1 MKIGI
6 NLLELSQD
14 RFGGV
19 EQYLKNLIW
28 FLAANGNE
36 LELFLFLT
44 KPNHDIF
51 PERITQIKKVILTE
65 SAEPS
70 KIYEAIRQCQLDLWF
85 CPLHRSYLS
94 DIPVPSVVTI
104 HDVLHAF
111 YPEFVPGGLEG
122 NNQYYNNFAPSFDA
136 VITVSEFSKKSIA
149 DRLHI
154 PEEKIHTIYPD
165 ASNVFCSPPN
175 RRLKAKVKA
184 KYRLPDVYALY
195 PASYNP
201 HKNHHNLLKALTHLR
216 DKYKK
221 SISLVLTGYTYKE
234 NMVYQ
239 SVIKHLKD
247 YTLEKQVKILG
258 YIPQKEMPYLY
269 HNAEFLV
276 FPSLFEGFGI
286 PLVEAMRTQTPI
298 VCSNGG
304 SIPEVVGDAAL
315 VFDPHS
321 PEDIA
326 LKMLQALDPQTR
338 TELIE
343 KGQERVKAFSWEQS
357 AQETLN
363 VFRSVLST

>member
-1 MKIGI
+1 MKIGV
-6 NLLELSQD
+6 NLLGLSQD

-28 FLAANGNE
+28 FLANKDD

-44 KPNHDIF
+44 DPNSGMF
-51 PERITQIKKVILTE
+51 PDQINQIKKVILKKSDE
-65 SAEPS
+65 SS
-70 KIYEAIRQCQLDLWF
+70 KIYEAIHRCQLDLWF

-94 DIPVPSVVTI
+94 DIPIPTVVTI

-111 YPEFVPGGLEG
+111 YPEFVSGGLEF
-122 NNQYYNNFAPSFDA
+122 NNQYYRTFAPSFDA

-154 PEEKIHTIYPD
+154 PEEKIHAIYQD
-165 ASNVFCSPPN
+165 ASNVFCNSPN
-175 RRLKAKVKA
+175 RRLKTKIKA
-184 KYRLPDVYALY
+184 KYKLPDVYALY

-201 HKNHHNLLKALTHLR
+201 HKNHHNLLTALIHLR
-216 DKYKK
+216 DKHKK
-221 SISLVLTGYTYKE
+221 PIPLVLTGYTYKE
-234 NMVYQ
+234 NMIYQ
-239 SVIKHLKD
+239 SVVKFLRDH
-247 YTLEKQVKILG
+247 TLGKQVKILG
-258 YIPQKEMPYLY
+258 YVPQQEMPYLY
-269 HNAEFLV
+269 YNASFLV

-304 SIPEVVGDAAL
+304 SIPEVAGDAAL
-315 VFDPHS
+315 LFDPDS

-326 LKMLQALDPQTR
+326 LKMLQVLDPQTR
-338 TELIE
+338 TKLIE
-343 KGQERVKAFSWEQS
+343 KGQTRVKAFSWEKS

-363 VFRSVLST
+363 VFRSVVPT